1 MESSLLNQRRRFLFG
16 VFNSDASWLWHLP
29 SDGAVRIKFLGLFPF
44 KVKFQFL
51 TVNPNNDHHMKANEK
66 IVSTN
71 IQNELNI
78 SSNLCYVSIYEI
90 IEKIIPMIYLYIPCK
105 YVKM

>member
-1 MESSLLNQRRRFLFG
+1 
-16 VFNSDASWLWHLP
+16 
-29 SDGAVRIKFLGLFPF
+29 
-44 KVKFQFL
+44 
-51 TVNPNNDHHMKANEK
+51 MKANEK